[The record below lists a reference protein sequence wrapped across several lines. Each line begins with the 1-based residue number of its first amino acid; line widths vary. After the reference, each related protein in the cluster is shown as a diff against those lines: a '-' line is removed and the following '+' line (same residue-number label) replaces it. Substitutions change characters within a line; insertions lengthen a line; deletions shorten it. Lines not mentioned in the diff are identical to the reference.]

1 MSDLSEALR
10 RAAAKPITH
19 PSLAELHAEL
29 SRRHRRRRVGWVM
42 VASIVVVGLGGAA
55 MLRPLPDGGRVVRA
69 AGDGH
74 SSDTTVQASGARV
87 GDGFCEPQ
95 LTNAG
100 FRITAPAAG
109 AVPAQTKEAALELAR
124 SLPGTG
130 TGNYDGYF
138 ASVRNPIAQKVIP
151 GAADTPRP
159 TWVVEASDVIP
170 PTRSTEVGLR
180 GGGPAN
186 VDRPGP
192 YWMVVF
198 VDDAT
203 LTSVGIFGDCEPIRG
218 PTNPAAVAQPGRLDG
233 SAVVRLDGV
242 GPVRVGMTID
252 EARRVVG
259 DGGNSTHPPSCSS
272 LVYSVGGSL
281 VLLTA
286 SGGEQVDAVSVSG
299 GDLKTDAGV
308 GIGSTVEDLGRAYG
322 ALNIHARVASVNGLP
337 TTPASRYI
345 YLPTDPALSAYAIA
359 FDVEGGIVRSLR
371 SGLRARVLADQVC

>member
-19 PSLAELHAEL
+19 PSLAELQAEL

-42 VASIVVVGLGGAA
+42 VSAIVVVGIGGAA
-55 MLRPLPDGGRVVRA
+55 MLRPLPDSGRVVRA

-74 SSDTTVQASGARV
+74 SSETTVQAPGAHV

-100 FRITAPAAG
+100 FRITPPAAG
-109 AVPAQTKEAALELAR
+109 AAPAQTKAAALELAR

-130 TGNYDGYF
+130 TGSYDGYF
-138 ASVRNPIAQKVIP
+138 ASVRNPIALKVNP

-170 PTRSTEVGLR
+170 PTRSTDVHLR
-180 GGGPAN
+180 GGAAN

-192 YWMVVF
+192 YRMVVF

-203 LTSVGIFGDCEPIRG
+203 LTSVGIFGDCEPVRG
-218 PTNPAAVAQPGRLDG
+218 PTEPAAGTQPGRLDG

-252 EARRVVG
+252 EARRVAG
-259 DGGNSTHPPSCSS
+259 DGGNSTTPPSCPS

-322 ALNIHARVASVNGLP
+322 TLNIHARVASVNGSP

-345 YLPTDPALSAYAIA
+345 YQPADPALSAYAIA

-371 SGLRARVLADQVC
+371 SGLRTRVLADQTC